1 MIASVKAVLKQHW
14 PKLRLRTIL
23 LGVLLFVAALP
34 GVGAIF
40 LRVYENTLVRQTEA
54 EMVAQGATLVA
65 AAGGRF
71 PVAAKKPVQTS
82 GRSAEYGE
90 EQSNG
95 YYLPEPPA
103 LDLSRDTIL
112 PERPAPTAAMTAVDA
127 SSQAMTDRL
136 APLFEQTQRTTLASI
151 LLINADG
158 IVLNGQW
165 KGQSYASLP
174 EVKTAL
180 AGRKAMLL
188 RRNASYQ
195 PQSAFSWLSRAAS
208 VRIHHARPI
217 IIDGQV
223 VGAILL
229 SRSSRALF
237 KGLYQDWGKITVGI
251 IVIFA
256 TLVFL
261 SLLLHRAIA
270 KPIEALSVATRH
282 VAAGPGSGAGQ
293 VPDVPPTAAL
303 EIQALYQDFAVM
315 ADAISRRSRYLR
327 DFAAALSH
335 EFKTPLAGMRG
346 AIELLQDH
354 HDRMSDAE
362 RNQFLTNMG
371 QDADR
376 LSVLVGRLMDL
387 ARADMTQPA
396 EAEATRIAPVVA
408 KVADALRSA
417 HFAVRIDCADAA
429 LDAAMDSAA
438 MESVLM
444 TMLENAAQAGAREA
458 CIVVVAKGRDVEIIV
473 SDNGPGI
480 APGDQS
486 RLFEPFFTTRRA
498 LGGTGLGLAIARAMI
513 EAHKGRL
520 ELRDAEKGAAFRI
533 LIPMAA
539 PYL

>member
-1 MIASVKAVLKQHW
+1 MISSVKAVLKQHW

-71 PVAAKKPVQTS
+71 PVAVKKPLKPS
-82 GRSAEYGE
+82 GRSAEYRA
-90 EQSNG
+90 EQPNG

-112 PERPAPTAAMTAVDA
+112 PERPPPTLIAAAVDA
-127 SSQAMTDRL
+127 QSQAMADRL

-151 LLINADG
+151 VLINADG
-158 IVLNGQW
+158 IVLNGNW

-174 EVKTAL
+174 EVKSAL

-237 KGLYQDWGKITVGI
+237 KGLYQDWGKITLGI

-282 VAAGPGSGAGQ
+282 VAAGRGSGAGL
-293 VPDVPPTAAL
+293 VPDVPPTAAV
-303 EIQALYQDFAVM
+303 EIQALYQDFAAM
-315 ADAISRRSRYLR
+315 ADAISHRSRYLR

-362 RNQFLTNMG
+362 RNQFLGNIA
-371 QDADR
+371 QDAER
-376 LSVLVGRLMDL
+376 LSALVGRLMDM

-408 KVADALRSA
+408 KAADALRSA
-417 HFAVRIDCADAA
+417 HFTVRTNCADDA

-438 MESVLM
+438 LESILM

-458 CIVVVAKGRDVEIIV
+458 CIAVVGKGRDVEIIV

-498 LGGTGLGLAIARAMI
+498 TGGTGLGLAIARAMI
-513 EAHKGRL
+513 EAHKGQL
-520 ELRDAEKGAAFRI
+520 ELQDIEKGAAFRI

-539 PYL
+539 PNL